1 MEPHEIKARSLVLS
15 FLGFMT
21 WEQAKQAAVITVAEI
36 LILGDAVDAE
46 FWRKV
51 DDTIKKL

>member
-1 MEPHEIKARSLVLS
+1 MEPHEIKARALVLS

-21 WEQAKQAAVITVAEI
+21 WEQAKQAGVITVAEI

-46 FWRKV
+46 FWRNV
-51 DDTIKKL
+51 DSTIKKL